1 MRYCAHERPAQLF
14 DLGCTLSW
22 LPWTFNTQLQMFDE
36 SWLAT
41 VDDSAAGRK
50 GGAAEPTHL
59 TAAAAAV
66 RDNADPP
73 STSGTKED

>member
-1 MRYCAHERPAQLF
+1 MRYCAQQPAQLF

-36 SWLAT
+36 SWRAT
-41 VDDSAAGRK
+41 VDDSAVGRD
-50 GGAAEPTHL
+50 GGAAAVPTPQ
-59 TAAAAAV
+59 TAAADV
-66 RDNADPP
+66 RDKADPP